1 MSLRNREQIV
11 FLVLVAALFAGV
23 FYTSLGFDPK
33 ARYFPFA
40 VGAVF
45 FVLSLIEL
53 ARTYFIDIK
62 GGGAE
67 VATVDA
73 EGPMSNAPL
82 VQRFPH
88 VLPLLLWL
96 GGYYAGIY
104 LIGFLLATGLFL
116 FVFLRLVARLSVLW
130 SVASGLIVGF
140 VLYGFARMMALEWPR
155 GLLELTLGFDI
166 G

>member
-11 FLVLVAALFAGV
+11 FLILVAALFAGV
-23 FYTSLGFDPK
+23 LYMSLGFDPK
-33 ARYFPFA
+33 ARYFPFF
-40 VGAVF
+40 VGSAF
-45 FVLSLIEL
+45 LVLSLAEL

-62 GGGAE
+62 RGGEE

-82 VQRFPH
+82 VQRFPY

-96 GGYYAGIY
+96 AGYYAGIY
-104 LIGFLLATGLFL
+104 LIGFLIATVLFL
-116 FVFLRLVARLSVLW
+116 FFFLRLVARLSLMW
-130 SVASGLIVGF
+130 SAASSIIVGSA
-140 VLYGFARMMALEWPR
+140 LYGFAMAMALEWPR
-155 GLLELTLGFDI
+155 GLLEQTLGFDI